1 MNNKNIDFKL
11 MISDLDSS
19 VDELLRNIKEG
30 IVDIKQVPIT
40 EIIDR
45 YIKYLIQNKSTI
57 NLSIAGKTIA
67 EIALILKIKSEN
79 LLPKLEVKTSEEEDD
94 EYNDFMISKEKEAY
108 LQEYDKFQKVV
119 KYLKEKEGTQNNIY
133 FPVIENNDKEGS
145 VEIQKVD
152 LADLLT
158 SLEKVLQNTKK
169 EDYIPFKKRTFN
181 TATKMKEIVNLL
193 KDSKEGLSFDY
204 FMERAQSKL
213 EIIVIFLALLELIYL
228 KKIRC
233 YQNKNFDRI
242 MFNLKGDALKLKK
255 NQETIQDGA
264 I

>member
-1 MNNKNIDFKL
+1 MNDKDVGFKININNL
-11 MISDLDSS
+11 ASS
-19 VDELLRNIKEG
+19 VDELLRNIKE
-30 IVDIKQVPIT
+30 DIIDIEQVPIN
-40 EIIDR
+40 EIIDQ
-45 YIKYLIQNKSTI
+45 YLKYVIQNKSTI
-57 NLSIAGKTIA
+57 DLSIAGKTVA

-94 EYNDFMISKEKEAY
+94 EYNDFLISKEKEAY

-119 KYLKEKEGTQNNIY
+119 KYLKEREGTQNNIY
-133 FPVIENNDKEGS
+133 FPAIENNDKEDG

-158 SLEKVLQNTKK
+158 SLDKVLQNTKK
-169 EDYIPFKKRTFN
+169 EDFIPFKKRTFT
-181 TATKMKEIVNLL
+181 TASKMKEIINLL
-193 KDSKEGLSFDY
+193 KGSKEGLSFDY

-213 EIIVIFLALLELIYL
+213 EIIVIFLSLLELIYL
-228 KKIRC
+228 RKIKC
-233 YQNKNFDRI
+233 YQKKNFDRI

-255 NQETIQDGA
+255 NQETIQNGA

>member
-1 MNNKNIDFKL
+1 MNNKDVGFKID
-11 MISDLDSS
+11 INDLDSS
-19 VDELLRNIKEG
+19 VDELLRNIKED
-30 IVDIKQVPIT
+30 IIDIKQVPIN
-40 EIIDR
+40 EIIDQ
-45 YIKYLIQNKSTI
+45 YLKYVIQNKSTI
-57 NLSIAGKTIA
+57 DLSIAGKTIA
-67 EIALILKIKSEN
+67 EIAVILKIKSEN
-79 LLPKLEVKTSEEEDD
+79 LLPKLEVETSEEEDD

-119 KYLKEKEGTQNNIY
+119 KYLKEREGTQNNIY
-133 FPVIENNDKEGS
+133 FPAIENNDKEDG

-158 SLEKVLQNTKK
+158 SLDKVLQNTKK
-169 EDYIPFKKRTFN
+169 EDFIPFKKRTFT
-181 TATKMKEIVNLL
+181 TASKMKEIINLL

-213 EIIVIFLALLELIYL
+213 EIIVIFLSLLELIYL
-228 KKIRC
+228 RKIRC
-233 YQNKNFDRI
+233 YQKKNFDRI